1 MAIREISYLAKTYR
15 ISYEVKNPDK
25 EKSILIIHGWGAN
38 KEIMIKAFGSYLN
51 EFKQIY
57 IDLPGFG
64 KSDIFYE
71 LDSIKYKK
79 IIQVFLNSLKLK
91 PDIIMGHSFG
101 GKIATLLRPENL
113 VLLSTAG
120 IVEKKPFIVKFKI
133 KLYKFLKIFGFAGL
147 YKLFATKDVAGM
159 SRVMYDTLKNVVDE
173 DFREIF
179 SKTKSK
185 TLIFWGEG
193 DKAVSLESGKMI
205 NRLIKNS
212 EFFPLAG
219 DHFFFLIH
227 AKFISDTIEN
237 NFKSISK
244 KNENSELKIDKSSD
258 DKKFIYDE
266 FDDDYEVLEVH
277 EREYETNDSK
287 KNSENT
293 NNKEITDN
301 QEKDEDCKED
311 MDTVKND
318 NENKETNELNQKKD
332 EEDLI
337 LANDFNKTKNLDEI
351 NVKNEIKIKNK
362 NNQTI
367 QGPIIGNK
375 FIYDKLDDDYEV
387 LEVYEREYQDDKKN
401 EDVVEGQKKD
411 SKLDEDIEKKETST
425 SLEKNKDFNQ
435 ENEFKE
441 DSKAKK
447 ANNSDD
453 DKKIDE
459 IVIDENDLKKDE
471 KDLSN
476 NEVVQDLVLVSDVVK
491 RKKIDNKPNL
501 DEKIP
506 KDENYKEVENN
517 NFKSEKQSINKTDKD
532 TQNLE
537 NKSEKSVEND
547 TKNIDLTQDEL
558 KKSKKRA
565 IRFSDIYKYKVQ
577 KVLKEI
583 KKEEDKK

>member
-1 MAIREISYLAKTYR
+1 MAIREISYLAKTYK
-15 ISYEVKNPDK
+15 ISYEIKNPDK

-38 KEIMIKAFGSYLN
+38 KEIMMKAFGSYLN

-64 KSDIFYE
+64 RSDIFYE
-71 LDSIKYKK
+71 LDSIKYAK
-79 IIQVFLNSLKLK
+79 IVQVFLSSLKLK

-120 IVEKKPFIVKFKI
+120 IVEEKPFIVKFKI

-179 SKTKSK
+179 SKTRAK

-193 DKAVSLESGKMI
+193 DKAVSLESGKTI

-227 AKFISDTIEN
+227 SKFISDTIEN
-237 NFKSISK
+237 SFKNINE
-244 KNENSELKIDKSSD
+244 KNENSELKIDKSSE

-277 EREYETNDSK
+277 EREYETNDPK
-287 KNSENT
+287 KNSKNSKNKKIT
-293 NNKEITDN
+293 NN
-301 QEKDEDCKED
+301 QEKDVDI
-311 MDTVKND
+311 VKND
-318 NENKETNELNQKKD
+318 NENKKSDELNQKKD
-332 EEDLI
+332 EKDLI
-337 LANDFNKTKNLDEI
+337 ITNDFSKTKNLDEI
-351 NVKNEIKIKNK
+351 NTKNETKTEDKNS
-362 NNQTI
+362 QTM

-401 EDVVEGQKKD
+401 EDVAQGQKKD
-411 SKLDEDIEKKETST
+411 SKLNEDIAKKEAST
-425 SLEKNKDFNQ
+425 SLEKNKEFNK
-435 ENEFKE
+435 EDEFKE
-441 DSKAKK
+441 DNKAKK
-447 ANNSDD
+447 ANNNDN

-459 IVIDENDLKKDE
+459 IVINENNAKKDE
-471 KDLSN
+471 KDLSDD
-476 NEVVQDLVLVSDVVK
+476 EVVQDLVLVSDVVK

-501 DEKIP
+501 DRKIP
-506 KDENYKEVENN
+506 KDEDCKEVLNN
-517 NFKSEKQSINKTDKD
+517 DSKSEKLIDKADKD
-532 TQNLE
+532 TQILE

-547 TKNIDLTQDEL
+547 TKNIDLAQDDS
-558 KKSKKRA
+558 KKRKKRA

-577 KVLKEI
+577 KALKEI
-583 KKEEDKK
+583 EKEEDKK

>member
-1 MAIREISYLAKTYR
+1 MAIREISYLAKTYK
-15 ISYEVKNPDK
+15 ISYEIKNPDK

-64 KSDIFYE
+64 RSDIFYE
-71 LDSIKYKK
+71 LDSIKYAK
-79 IIQVFLNSLKLK
+79 IIQVFLSSLKLK

-173 DFREIF
+173 DFREVF
-179 SKTKSK
+179 SKTKAK

-193 DKAVSLESGKMI
+193 DKAVSLESGKTI

-277 EREYETNDSK
+277 EREYENNDLE
-287 KNSENT
+287 KNSKNS
-293 NNKEITDN
+293 NNKEDI
-301 QEKDEDCKED
+301 
-311 MDTVKND
+311 VKND
-318 NENKETNELNQKKD
+318 NENKKSDELNQKKD
-332 EEDLI
+332 EKDLI
-337 LANDFNKTKNLDEI
+337 LTNDFNKTKKYDEI
-351 NVKNEIKIKNK
+351 NTKNETKTEDKNS
-362 NNQTI
+362 QTM

-401 EDVVEGQKKD
+401 EDVAGGQKKD
-411 SKLDEDIEKKETST
+411 SKLNEDVEKKETST
-425 SLEKNKDFNQ
+425 SLEKNKEFNK

-447 ANNSDD
+447 DNNNDN

-459 IVIDENDLKKDE
+459 IVIDENDAKKDI
-471 KDLSN
+471 KYLSDD
-476 NEVVQDLVLVSDVVK
+476 EVVQDLVLVSDVVK

-501 DEKIP
+501 DRKIP
-506 KDENYKEVENN
+506 KDEDCKEVLNN
-517 NFKSEKQSINKTDKD
+517 DSKSEKLIDKADKD
-532 TQNLE
+532 TQILE

-547 TKNIDLTQDEL
+547 TKNIDLAQDDS
-558 KKSKKRA
+558 KKRKKRA

-577 KVLKEI
+577 KALKEI
-583 KKEEDKK
+583 EKEEDKK

>member
-1 MAIREISYLAKTYR
+1 MAIREISYLAKTYK
-15 ISYEVKNPDK
+15 ISYEIKNSDK

-38 KEIMIKAFGSYLN
+38 KEIMIKAFGSCLN

-64 KSDIFYE
+64 RSDIFYE
-71 LDSIKYKK
+71 LDSIKYAK
-79 IIQVFLNSLKLK
+79 IVQVFLSSLKLK

-120 IVEKKPFIVKFKI
+120 ILEEKPFIVKFKI

-173 DFREIF
+173 DFREVF

-193 DKAVSLESGKMI
+193 DKAVSLESGKTI

-227 AKFISDTIEN
+227 SKFISDTIEN
-237 NFKSISK
+237 NFKNISE
-244 KNENSELKIDKSSD
+244 KNGKSELKIDKSSE

-277 EREYETNDSK
+277 EREYENNDL
-287 KNSENT
+287 
-293 NNKEITDN
+293 D
-301 QEKDEDCKED
+301 EKDEDYKENI
-311 MDTVKND
+311 VKND
-318 NENKETNELNQKKD
+318 NENKKSDELNQKKD
-332 EEDLI
+332 EKDLI
-337 LANDFNKTKNLDEI
+337 LTNDFNKTKNLDEI
-351 NVKNEIKIKNK
+351 NTKNEIKTEDKNS
-362 NNQTI
+362 QTI

-387 LEVYEREYQDDKKN
+387 LEVCEREYQDDKKN
-401 EDVVEGQKKD
+401 EDVTQGQEKD
-411 SKLDEDIEKKETST
+411 SKLDEDIEKKETSI

-491 RKKIDNKPNL
+491 RKKIDNKSNL

-517 NFKSEKQSINKTDKD
+517 NFKSEKQSINKADKD

-537 NKSEKSVEND
+537 NKSEKSVENE
-547 TKNIDLTQDEL
+547 TKNVDLAQDDS

>member
-1 MAIREISYLAKTYR
+1 MAIREISYLAKTFR

-38 KEIMIKAFGSYLN
+38 KEIMIKAFGSCLN

-120 IVEKKPFIVKFKI
+120 IVEEKPFIVKFKI

-173 DFREIF
+173 DFREVF
-179 SKTKSK
+179 SKTRAK

-193 DKAVSLESGKMI
+193 DKAVSLESGKTI

-227 AKFISDTIEN
+227 SKFISDTIEN
-237 NFKSISK
+237 NFKNISE

-277 EREYETNDSK
+277 EREYENNEPK

-293 NNKEITDN
+293 NNKKINNN
-301 QEKDEDCKED
+301 QEKNKDCKEV
-311 MDTVKND
+311 TVKND

-332 EEDLI
+332 EKDLI
-337 LANDFNKTKNLDEI
+337 LANDFNKTKKYDEI
-351 NVKNEIKIKNK
+351 NTKNEIKIKNK

-375 FIYDKLDDDYEV
+375 FIYDKLDDDFEV

-425 SLEKNKDFNQ
+425 ILEKNKDFNQ

-441 DSKAKK
+441 DSKVKK

-471 KDLSN
+471 KYLSD
-476 NEVVQDLVLVSDVVK
+476 NEVVQDLVLVSDVLK

-532 TQNLE
+532 MQNLE

>member
-38 KEIMIKAFGSYLN
+38 KEIVIKAFGSYLN

-64 KSDIFYE
+64 RSDIFYE
-71 LDSIKYKK
+71 LDSIKYAK
-79 IIQVFLNSLKLK
+79 IIQVFLSSLKLK

-173 DFREIF
+173 DFREVF
-179 SKTKSK
+179 SKTKAK

-193 DKAVSLESGKMI
+193 DKAVSLESGKTI

-277 EREYETNDSK
+277 EREYENNDLE
-287 KNSENT
+287 KNSKNS
-293 NNKEITDN
+293 NNKEDI
-301 QEKDEDCKED
+301 
-311 MDTVKND
+311 VKND
-318 NENKETNELNQKKD
+318 NENKKSDELNQKKD
-332 EEDLI
+332 EKDLI
-337 LANDFNKTKNLDEI
+337 LTNDFNKTKKYDEI
-351 NVKNEIKIKNK
+351 NTKNETKTEDKNS
-362 NNQTI
+362 QTM

-401 EDVVEGQKKD
+401 EDVAGGQKKD
-411 SKLDEDIEKKETST
+411 SKLNEDVEKKETST
-425 SLEKNKDFNQ
+425 SLEKNKEFNK

-447 ANNSDD
+447 DNNNDN

-459 IVIDENDLKKDE
+459 IVIDENDAKKDI
-471 KDLSN
+471 KYLSDD
-476 NEVVQDLVLVSDVVK
+476 EVVQDLVLVSDVVK
-491 RKKIDNKPNL
+491 TKKIDNNFNL
-501 DEKIP
+501 DKKIS
-506 KDENYKEVENN
+506 KDEDYKEVLNN
-517 NFKSEKQSINKTDKD
+517 DPKNEKQNIDKTDKD
-532 TQNLE
+532 TQILE
-537 NKSEKSVEND
+537 NKSEKSVENN
-547 TKNIDLTQDEL
+547 TKNIDLTQDEA

-577 KVLKEI
+577 KALKEI
-583 KKEEDKK
+583 EKEEDKKWFF

>member
-1 MAIREISYLAKTYR
+1 MAIREISYLAKTYK
-15 ISYEVKNPDK
+15 ISYEIKNPDK

-38 KEIMIKAFGSYLN
+38 KEIMIKAFGSCLN

-64 KSDIFYE
+64 RSNIFYE
-71 LDSIKYKK
+71 LDSIKYAK
-79 IIQVFLNSLKLK
+79 IVQVFLSSLKLK

-120 IVEKKPFIVKFKI
+120 IVEEKPFIVKFKI

-173 DFREIF
+173 DFREVF
-179 SKTKSK
+179 SKTRAK

-193 DKAVSLESGKMI
+193 DKAVSLESGKTI

-227 AKFISDTIEN
+227 SKFISDTIEN
-237 NFKSISK
+237 NFKNISE
-244 KNENSELKIDKSSD
+244 KNENSELEIDKSSE

-266 FDDDYEVLEVH
+266 FDDDYEVLEVR
-277 EREYETNDSK
+277 EREYENNDPK
-287 KNSENT
+287 KNSKNS
-293 NNKEITDN
+293 NNKKITNN
-301 QEKDEDCKED
+301 QEKDEDI
-311 MDTVKND
+311 VKND
-318 NENKETNELNQKKD
+318 NENKKSDEINQKKD
-332 EEDLI
+332 EKDLI
-337 LANDFNKTKNLDEI
+337 STNDFNKTKNLDEI
-351 NVKNEIKIKNK
+351 NTKNETKTEDKNS
-362 NNQTI
+362 QTM

-401 EDVVEGQKKD
+401 EDITEGQKKD
-411 SKLDEDIEKKETST
+411 SKLNEDIEKKEAST
-425 SLEKNKDFNQ
+425 NLEKNKEFNK

-441 DSKAKK
+441 NSKAKE
-447 ANNSDD
+447 ANNNDD
-453 DKKIDE
+453 NDKKIDE
-459 IVIDENDLKKDE
+459 IVINENNAEKDE
-471 KDLSN
+471 KDLSDD
-476 NEVVQDLVLVSDVVK
+476 EVVQDLVLVNDVVK

-501 DEKIP
+501 DKKIP
-506 KDENYKEVENN
+506 KDEDCKEVLNN
-517 NFKSEKQSINKTDKD
+517 DSKSEKLIDKVDKD
-532 TQNLE
+532 TQILE

-547 TKNIDLTQDEL
+547 TKNIDLTQDEP

-577 KVLKEI
+577 KALKEI

>member
-1 MAIREISYLAKTYR
+1 MAIREISYLAKTYK
-15 ISYEVKNPDK
+15 ISYEIKNPDK

-38 KEIMIKAFGSYLN
+38 KEIMIKAFGSCLS

-64 KSDIFYE
+64 RSDIFYE
-71 LDSIKYKK
+71 LDSIKYAK
-79 IIQVFLNSLKLK
+79 IVQVFLSSLKLK

-120 IVEKKPFIVKFKI
+120 IVEEKPFVVNFKI

-173 DFREIF
+173 DFREVF
-179 SKTKSK
+179 SKTKAK

-193 DKAVSLESGKMI
+193 DKAVSLESGKTI

-227 AKFISDTIEN
+227 SKFISDTIEN
-237 NFKSISK
+237 NFKNISE

-277 EREYETNDSK
+277 EREYETNDPK
-287 KNSENT
+287 KNSKNSNNKKIT
-293 NNKEITDN
+293 NNQK
-301 QEKDEDCKED
+301 KDEDYKED
-311 MDTVKND
+311 IVKND
-318 NENKETNELNQKKD
+318 NENKKSDELNQKKD
-332 EEDLI
+332 EKDLI
-337 LANDFNKTKNLDEI
+337 LTNYSSKTKKYDEI
-351 NVKNEIKIKNK
+351 NTNNETKTEDKNS
-362 NNQTI
+362 QTM

-375 FIYDKLDDDYEV
+375 FIYDKLDDDYEDLV
-387 LEVYEREYQDDKKN
+387 VYEREYQDDKKN
-401 EDVVEGQKKD
+401 EDVAGGQKKD
-411 SKLDEDIEKKETST
+411 SKLNEDIEKKETST
-425 SLEKNKDFNQ
+425 SLEKNKEFNK

-447 ANNSDD
+447 VNNNDN
-453 DKKIDE
+453 DKKI
-459 IVIDENDLKKDE
+459 IVINENDAKKDENDLSDDE
-471 KDLSN
+471 I
-476 NEVVQDLVLVSDVVK
+476 VQDLVLVSDIVK
-491 RKKIDNKPNL
+491 RKKIDNNLNL
-501 DEKIP
+501 DKKIP

-517 NFKSEKQSINKTDKD
+517 DFKSEKQRIDKTDKD

-547 TKNIDLTQDEL
+547 TKNIDLTQDEA

-577 KVLKEI
+577 KALKEI

>member
-1 MAIREISYLAKTYR
+1 MAIREISYLAKTFR

-38 KEIMIKAFGSYLN
+38 KEIMIKAFGSCLN

-120 IVEKKPFIVKFKI
+120 IVEEKPFIVKFKI

-173 DFREIF
+173 DFREVF
-179 SKTKSK
+179 SKTRAK

-193 DKAVSLESGKMI
+193 DKAVSLESGKTI

-227 AKFISDTIEN
+227 SKFISDTIEN
-237 NFKSISK
+237 NFKNISE

-277 EREYETNDSK
+277 EREYENNEPK

-293 NNKEITDN
+293 NNKKINNN
-301 QEKDEDCKED
+301 QEKNKDCKEV
-311 MDTVKND
+311 TVKND

-332 EEDLI
+332 EKDLI
-337 LANDFNKTKNLDEI
+337 LANDFNKTKKYDEI
-351 NVKNEIKIKNK
+351 NTKNEIKIKNK

>member
-1 MAIREISYLAKTYR
+1 MAIREISYLAKTYK
-15 ISYEVKNPDK
+15 ISYEIKNPDK

-38 KEIMIKAFGSYLN
+38 KEIMIKAFGSCLS

-64 KSDIFYE
+64 RSDIFYE
-71 LDSIKYKK
+71 LDSIKYAK
-79 IIQVFLNSLKLK
+79 IVQVFLSSLKLK

-120 IVEKKPFIVKFKI
+120 IVEEKPFVVNFKI

-173 DFREIF
+173 DFREVF
-179 SKTKSK
+179 SKTKAK

-193 DKAVSLESGKMI
+193 DKAVSLESGKTI

-227 AKFISDTIEN
+227 SKFISDTIEN
-237 NFKSISK
+237 NFKNISK
-244 KNENSELKIDKSSD
+244 KNENFS
-258 DKKFIYDE
+258 
-266 FDDDYEVLEVH
+266 
-277 EREYETNDSK
+277 
-287 KNSENT
+287 
-293 NNKEITDN
+293 
-301 QEKDEDCKED
+301 Q
-311 MDTVKND
+311 
-318 NENKETNELNQKKD
+318 ENK
-332 EEDLI
+332 
-337 LANDFNKTKNLDEI
+337 
-351 NVKNEIKIKNK
+351 
-362 NNQTI
+362 
-367 QGPIIGNK
+367 
-375 FIYDKLDDDYEV
+375 
-387 LEVYEREYQDDKKN
+387 
-401 EDVVEGQKKD
+401 
-411 SKLDEDIEKKETST
+411 
-425 SLEKNKDFNQ
+425 
-435 ENEFKE
+435 FKE

-447 ANNSDD
+447 DNNNDND
-453 DKKIDE
+453 EKI
-459 IVIDENDLKKDE
+459 IVINENDAKKDENDLSDDE
-471 KDLSN
+471 I
-476 NEVVQDLVLVSDVVK
+476 VQDLVLVSDIVK
-491 RKKIDNKPNL
+491 RKKIDNNLNL
-501 DEKIP
+501 DKKIP

-517 NFKSEKQSINKTDKD
+517 DFKSEKQRIDKTDKD

-547 TKNIDLTQDEL
+547 TKNIDLTQDEA

-577 KVLKEI
+577 KALKEI

>member
-1 MAIREISYLAKTYR
+1 MAIREISYLAKTYK
-15 ISYEVKNPDK
+15 ISYEIKNPDK
-25 EKSILIIHGWGAN
+25 ERSILIIHGWGAN
-38 KEIMIKAFGSYLN
+38 KEIMIKAFGSCLN

-64 KSDIFYE
+64 RSDIFYE
-71 LDSIKYKK
+71 LDSIKYAK
-79 IIQVFLNSLKLK
+79 IIQVFLSSLKLK

-120 IVEKKPFIVKFKI
+120 IVEEKPFIVKFKI

-173 DFREIF
+173 DFREVF
-179 SKTKSK
+179 SKTKAK

-193 DKAVSLESGKMI
+193 DKAVSLESGKTI

-212 EFFPLAG
+212 DFFPLAG

-227 AKFISDTIEN
+227 SKFISDTIEN
-237 NFKSISK
+237 NFKNISE

-301 QEKDEDCKED
+301 QEKDEDCKEV
-311 MDTVKND
+311 TVKND
-318 NENKETNELNQKKD
+318 NENKESNELNQKKD

-337 LANDFNKTKNLDEI
+337 LANDFNKTKKYDEI
-351 NVKNEIKIKNK
+351 NTKNEIKIKNK

-401 EDVVEGQKKD
+401 EDVAQGQKKD

-441 DSKAKK
+441 DSKEKK

>member
-1 MAIREISYLAKTYR
+1 MAIREISYLAKTYK
-15 ISYEVKNPDK
+15 ISYEIKNPDK

-64 KSDIFYE
+64 RSDIFYE
-71 LDSIKYKK
+71 LDSIKYAK
-79 IIQVFLNSLKLK
+79 IVQVFLSSLKLK

-120 IVEKKPFIVKFKI
+120 IVEEKPFIVKFKI

-173 DFREIF
+173 DFREVF
-179 SKTKSK
+179 SKTKAK

-193 DKAVSLESGKMI
+193 DKAVSLESGKTI

-277 EREYETNDSK
+277 EREYENNDLE
-287 KNSENT
+287 KNSKNS
-293 NNKEITDN
+293 NNKEDI
-301 QEKDEDCKED
+301 
-311 MDTVKND
+311 VKND
-318 NENKETNELNQKKD
+318 NENKKSDELNQKKD
-332 EEDLI
+332 EKDLI
-337 LANDFNKTKNLDEI
+337 LTNDFNKTKKYDEI
-351 NVKNEIKIKNK
+351 NTKNETKTEDKNS
-362 NNQTI
+362 QTM

-401 EDVVEGQKKD
+401 EDVAGGQKKD
-411 SKLDEDIEKKETST
+411 SKLNEDVEKKETST
-425 SLEKNKDFNQ
+425 SLEKNKEFNK

-447 ANNSDD
+447 DNNNDN

-459 IVIDENDLKKDE
+459 IVIDENDAKKDI
-471 KDLSN
+471 KYLSDD
-476 NEVVQDLVLVSDVVK
+476 EVVQDLVLVSDVVK
-491 RKKIDNKPNL
+491 TKKIDNNFNL
-501 DEKIP
+501 DKKIS
-506 KDENYKEVENN
+506 KDEDYKEVLNN
-517 NFKSEKQSINKTDKD
+517 DPKNEKQNIDKTDKD
-532 TQNLE
+532 TQILE
-537 NKSEKSVEND
+537 NKSEKSVENN
-547 TKNIDLTQDEL
+547 TKNIDLTQDEA

-577 KVLKEI
+577 KALKEI
-583 KKEEDKK
+583 EKEEDKK

>member
-1 MAIREISYLAKTYR
+1 MAIREISYLAKTFR

-173 DFREIF
+173 DFREVF
-179 SKTKSK
+179 SKTRAK

-193 DKAVSLESGKMI
+193 DKAVSLESGKTI

-227 AKFISDTIEN
+227 SKFISDTIEN
-237 NFKSISK
+237 NFKNISE

-277 EREYETNDSK
+277 EREYENNEPK

-293 NNKEITDN
+293 NNKKINNN
-301 QEKDEDCKED
+301 QEKNKDCKEV
-311 MDTVKND
+311 TVKND

-332 EEDLI
+332 EKDLI
-337 LANDFNKTKNLDEI
+337 LANDFNKTKKYDEI
-351 NVKNEIKIKNK
+351 NTKNEIKIKNK

-375 FIYDKLDDDYEV
+375 FIYDKLDDDFEV

-425 SLEKNKDFNQ
+425 ILEKNKDFNQ

-441 DSKAKK
+441 DSKVKK

-471 KDLSN
+471 KYLSD
-476 NEVVQDLVLVSDVVK
+476 NEVVQDLVLVSDVLK

-532 TQNLE
+532 MQNLE

>member
-1 MAIREISYLAKTYR
+1 MAIREISYLAKTYK

-38 KEIMIKAFGSYLN
+38 KEIMIKAFGSCLN

-64 KSDIFYE
+64 RSDIFYE
-71 LDSIKYKK
+71 LDSIKYAK
-79 IIQVFLNSLKLK
+79 IIQVFLSSLKLK

-120 IVEKKPFIVKFKI
+120 IVEEKPFIVKFKI

-173 DFREIF
+173 DFREVF
-179 SKTKSK
+179 SKTRAK

-193 DKAVSLESGKMI
+193 DKAVSLESGKTI

-227 AKFISDTIEN
+227 SKFISDTIEN
-237 NFKSISK
+237 NFKNISE

-277 EREYETNDSK
+277 EREYENNEPK

-293 NNKEITDN
+293 NNKKINNN
-301 QEKDEDCKED
+301 QEKNKDCKEV
-311 MDTVKND
+311 TVKND

-332 EEDLI
+332 EKDLI
-337 LANDFNKTKNLDEI
+337 LANDFNKTKKYDEI
-351 NVKNEIKIKNK
+351 NTKNEIKIKNK

-375 FIYDKLDDDYEV
+375 FIYDKLDDDFEV

-425 SLEKNKDFNQ
+425 ILEKNKDFNQ

-441 DSKAKK
+441 DSKVKK

-471 KDLSN
+471 KYLSD
-476 NEVVQDLVLVSDVVK
+476 NEVVQDLVLVSDVLK

-532 TQNLE
+532 MQNLE

>member
-1 MAIREISYLAKTYR
+1 MAIREISYLAKTYK
-15 ISYEVKNPDK
+15 ISYEIKNPDK
-25 EKSILIIHGWGAN
+25 EKSILIIRGWGAN
-38 KEIMIKAFGSYLN
+38 KEIMIKAFGSCLN

-64 KSDIFYE
+64 RSDIFYE
-71 LDSIKYKK
+71 LDSIKYAK
-79 IIQVFLNSLKLK
+79 IVQVFLSSLKLK

-120 IVEKKPFIVKFKI
+120 IVEEKPFIVKFKI
-133 KLYKFLKIFGFAGL
+133 KLYKFLRIFGFAGL
-147 YKLFATKDVAGM
+147 YKFFATKDVAGM

-173 DFREIF
+173 DFREVF
-179 SKTKSK
+179 SKTRAK

-193 DKAVSLESGKMI
+193 DKAVSLESGKTI

-287 KNSENT
+287 KNSKNS
-293 NNKEITDN
+293 NNKKITNN
-301 QEKDEDCKED
+301 QEKDEDI
-311 MDTVKND
+311 VKND
-318 NENKETNELNQKKD
+318 NENKESDELNQKKD
-332 EEDLI
+332 EKDLI
-337 LANDFNKTKNLDEI
+337 ITNDFSKTKNLDEI
-351 NVKNEIKIKNK
+351 NTKNETKTEDKDS
-362 NNQTI
+362 QTM

-401 EDVVEGQKKD
+401 EDAAQGQKKD
-411 SKLDEDIEKKETST
+411 SKLNEDIEKKETST

-453 DKKIDE
+453 DKKVDE
-459 IVIDENDLKKDE
+459 IVIDENGAKKDK
-471 KDLSN
+471 KDLSGD
-476 NEVVQDLVLVSDVVK
+476 EVMQDLVLVSDVVK
-491 RKKIDNKPNL
+491 RKKTDDKPNL
-501 DEKIP
+501 DKKIS
-506 KDENYKEVENN
+506 KDENCKEIAINDES
-517 NFKSEKQSINKTDKD
+517 KSEKQSVDKIDKED
-532 TQNLE
+532 TQILE

-547 TKNIDLTQDEL
+547 TKNIDLTQEDS

-577 KVLKEI
+577 KALKEI
-583 KKEEDKK
+583 EKEEDKK

>member
-1 MAIREISYLAKTYR
+1 MAIREISYLAKTYK
-15 ISYEVKNPDK
+15 ISYEIKNPDK

-64 KSDIFYE
+64 RSDIFYE
-71 LDSIKYKK
+71 LDSIKYAK
-79 IIQVFLNSLKLK
+79 IVQVFLSSLKLK

-120 IVEKKPFIVKFKI
+120 IVEEKPFIVKFKI

-173 DFREIF
+173 DFREVF
-179 SKTKSK
+179 SKTRAK

-193 DKAVSLESGKMI
+193 DKAVSLESGKTI

-212 EFFPLAG
+212 EFFSLAG
-219 DHFFFLIH
+219 DHFFFLIYS
-227 AKFISDTIEN
+227 KFISDTIKN
-237 NFKSISK
+237 SFKNINE
-244 KNENSELKIDKSSD
+244 KNENSELKIDKSSE

-277 EREYETNDSK
+277 EREYETNDPK
-287 KNSENT
+287 KNSKNS
-293 NNKEITDN
+293 NNKKITNN
-301 QEKDEDCKED
+301 QEKDE
-311 MDTVKND
+311 DTVKND
-318 NENKETNELNQKKD
+318 NENKKSDELNQKKD
-332 EEDLI
+332 EKNLI
-337 LANDFNKTKNLDEI
+337 ITNDFNQTKNLDEI
-351 NVKNEIKIKNK
+351 NTKNETKTEDKNS
-362 NNQTI
+362 QTI
-367 QGPIIGNK
+367 MQGPIIGNK

-401 EDVVEGQKKD
+401 EDITEGQKKD
-411 SKLDEDIEKKETST
+411 SKLNEDIEKKEAST

-447 ANNSDD
+447 ANNSND

-532 TQNLE
+532 MQNLE

>member
-1 MAIREISYLAKTYR
+1 MAIREISYLAKTYK
-15 ISYEVKNPDK
+15 ISYEIKNPDK
-25 EKSILIIHGWGAN
+25 ERSILIIHGWGAN
-38 KEIMIKAFGSYLN
+38 KEIMIKAFGSCLN

-64 KSDIFYE
+64 RSDIFYE
-71 LDSIKYKK
+71 LDSIKYAK
-79 IIQVFLNSLKLK
+79 IIQVFLSSLKLK

-120 IVEKKPFIVKFKI
+120 IVEEKPFIVKFKI

-173 DFREIF
+173 DFREVF
-179 SKTKSK
+179 SKTKAK

-193 DKAVSLESGKMI
+193 DKAVSLESGKTI

-212 EFFPLAG
+212 DFFPLAG

-227 AKFISDTIEN
+227 SKFISDTIEN
-237 NFKSISK
+237 NFKNISE

-277 EREYETNDSK
+277 EREYENNEPK

-293 NNKEITDN
+293 NNKKINNN
-301 QEKDEDCKED
+301 QEKNKDCKEV
-311 MDTVKND
+311 TVKND

-332 EEDLI
+332 EKDLI
-337 LANDFNKTKNLDEI
+337 LANDFNKTKKYDEI
-351 NVKNEIKIKNK
+351 NTKNEIKIKNK

-375 FIYDKLDDDYEV
+375 FIYDKLDDDFEV

-425 SLEKNKDFNQ
+425 ILEKNKDFNQ

-441 DSKAKK
+441 DSKVKK

-471 KDLSN
+471 KYLSD
-476 NEVVQDLVLVSDVVK
+476 NEVVQDLVLVSDVLK

-532 TQNLE
+532 MQNLE

>member
-1 MAIREISYLAKTYR
+1 MAIREISYLAKTYK

-38 KEIMIKAFGSYLN
+38 KEIMIKAFGSCLN

-64 KSDIFYE
+64 RSDIFYE
-71 LDSIKYKK
+71 LDSIKYAK
-79 IIQVFLNSLKLK
+79 IIQVFLSSLKLK

-193 DKAVSLESGKMI
+193 DKAVSLESGKTI

-227 AKFISDTIEN
+227 SKFISDTIEN
-237 NFKSISK
+237 NFKNISE

-277 EREYETNDSK
+277 EREYENNEPK

-293 NNKEITDN
+293 NNKKINNN
-301 QEKDEDCKED
+301 QEKNKDCKEV
-311 MDTVKND
+311 TVKND

-332 EEDLI
+332 EKDLI
-337 LANDFNKTKNLDEI
+337 LANDFNKTKKYDEI
-351 NVKNEIKIKNK
+351 NTKNEIKIKNK

-375 FIYDKLDDDYEV
+375 FIYDKLDDDFEV

-425 SLEKNKDFNQ
+425 ILEKNKDFNQ

-441 DSKAKK
+441 DSKVKK

-471 KDLSN
+471 KYLSD
-476 NEVVQDLVLVSDVVK
+476 NEVVQDLVLVSDVLK

-532 TQNLE
+532 MQNLE

>member
-1 MAIREISYLAKTYR
+1 MAIREISYLAKTYK
-15 ISYEVKNPDK
+15 ICYEVKNPDK

-38 KEIMIKAFGSYLN
+38 KEIMIKAFGYYLN

-71 LDSIKYKK
+71 LDSIKYAK
-79 IIQVFLNSLKLK
+79 IVQVFLNSLKLK

-120 IVEKKPFIVKFKI
+120 IVEEKPFIVKFKI

-173 DFREIF
+173 DFRDIF
-179 SKTKSK
+179 SKTRAK

-193 DKAVSLESGKMI
+193 DKAVSLESGKTI

-212 EFFPLAG
+212 EFFSLAG

-227 AKFISDTIEN
+227 SKFISDTIEN
-237 NFKSISK
+237 SFKNINE
-244 KNENSELKIDKSSD
+244 KNENSELKIDKSSE

-266 FDDDYEVLEVH
+266 FDDDYEVLEVR
-277 EREYETNDSK
+277 EREYENNDPK
-287 KNSENT
+287 KNSKNS
-293 NNKEITDN
+293 NNKKIADN
-301 QEKDEDCKED
+301 QKKDEDYKKD
-311 MDTVKND
+311 KDIVKND
-318 NENKETNELNQKKD
+318 NENKKSDELNQKKD
-332 EEDLI
+332 EKDLI
-337 LANDFNKTKNLDEI
+337 LTNDFNKTKKSDEV
-351 NVKNEIKIKNK
+351 NTKNETKTEDKNS
-362 NNQTI
+362 QTM

-401 EDVVEGQKKD
+401 EDITEEQKKD
-411 SKLDEDIEKKETST
+411 NKLNENIEKKEVLT
-425 SLEKNKDFNQ
+425 SLEKNKEFNK
-435 ENEFKE
+435 ENKFKE

-447 ANNSDD
+447 ANNNDD
-453 DKKIDE
+453 NDKKIDE
-459 IVIDENDLKKDE
+459 IVINENNAKKDE
-471 KDLSN
+471 KDLSDD
-476 NEVVQDLVLVSDVVK
+476 EVVQDLVLVSDVVK
-491 RKKIDNKPNL
+491 TKKIDNNLNL
-501 DEKIP
+501 DKKIS
-506 KDENYKEVENN
+506 KDENYKEAESSD
-517 NFKSEKQSINKTDKD
+517 FKSEKLIDKADKD
-532 TQNLE
+532 TQILE

-547 TKNIDLTQDEL
+547 TKNIDLTQEDS

-577 KVLKEI
+577 KALKEI
-583 KKEEDKK
+583 EKEEDKK

>member
-1 MAIREISYLAKTYR
+1 MAIREISYLAKTYK
-15 ISYEVKNPDK
+15 ISYEIKNPDK

-64 KSDIFYE
+64 RSDIFYE
-71 LDSIKYKK
+71 LDSIKYAK
-79 IIQVFLNSLKLK
+79 IIQVFLSSLKLK

-173 DFREIF
+173 DFREVF
-179 SKTKSK
+179 SKTKAK

-193 DKAVSLESGKMI
+193 DKAVSLESGKTI

-277 EREYETNDSK
+277 EREYENNDLE
-287 KNSENT
+287 KNSKNS
-293 NNKEITDN
+293 NNKEDI
-301 QEKDEDCKED
+301 
-311 MDTVKND
+311 VKND
-318 NENKETNELNQKKD
+318 NENKKSDELNQKKD
-332 EEDLI
+332 EKDLI
-337 LANDFNKTKNLDEI
+337 LTNDFNKTKKYDEI
-351 NVKNEIKIKNK
+351 NTKNETKTEDKNS
-362 NNQTI
+362 QTM

-401 EDVVEGQKKD
+401 EDVAGGQKKD
-411 SKLDEDIEKKETST
+411 SKLNEDVEKKETST
-425 SLEKNKDFNQ
+425 SLEKNKEFNK

-447 ANNSDD
+447 DNNNDN

-459 IVIDENDLKKDE
+459 IVIDENDAKKDI
-471 KDLSN
+471 KYLSDD
-476 NEVVQDLVLVSDVVK
+476 EVVQDLVLVSDVVK
-491 RKKIDNKPNL
+491 TKKIDNNFNL
-501 DEKIP
+501 DKKIS
-506 KDENYKEVENN
+506 KDEDYKEVLNN
-517 NFKSEKQSINKTDKD
+517 DPKNEKQNIDKTDKD
-532 TQNLE
+532 TQILE
-537 NKSEKSVEND
+537 NKSEKSVENN
-547 TKNIDLTQDEL
+547 TKNIDLTQDEA

-577 KVLKEI
+577 KALKEI
-583 KKEEDKK
+583 EKEEDKK

>member
-1 MAIREISYLAKTYR
+1 MAIREISYLAKTYK
-15 ISYEVKNPDK
+15 ISYEIKNPDK

-38 KEIMIKAFGSYLN
+38 KEIMIKAFGSCLN

-64 KSDIFYE
+64 RSDIFYE
-71 LDSIKYKK
+71 LDSIKYAK
-79 IIQVFLNSLKLK
+79 IVQVFLSSLKLK

-120 IVEKKPFIVKFKI
+120 IVEEKPFIVKFKI

-185 TLIFWGEG
+185 TLIFWGDG
-193 DKAVSLESGKMI
+193 DKAVSLESGKTI

-227 AKFISDTIEN
+227 SKFISDTIEN
-237 NFKSISK
+237 NFKNISK

-277 EREYETNDSK
+277 EREYENNDL
-287 KNSENT
+287 
-293 NNKEITDN
+293 
-301 QEKDEDCKED
+301 EKDEDYKKD
-311 MDTVKND
+311 IDIVKND
-318 NENKETNELNQKKD
+318 NENKKSDELNQKKD

-337 LANDFNKTKNLDEI
+337 LTNDFKKTKKSDEV
-351 NVKNEIKIKNK
+351 NTKNETKTEDKNS
-362 NNQTI
+362 QTM

-387 LEVYEREYQDDKKN
+387 LEVYEREYQDNKKN
-401 EDVVEGQKKD
+401 EDVVEGEKKD
-411 SKLDEDIEKKETST
+411 SKLNEDIEKKETST
-425 SLEKNKDFNQ
+425 SLEKNKEFNK

-471 KDLSN
+471 KDLSDD
-476 NEVVQDLVLVSDVVK
+476 EAVQDLVLVSDVVK

-517 NFKSEKQSINKTDKD
+517 NFKSEKQSINKADKD

-537 NKSEKSVEND
+537 NKPEKSVEE
-547 TKNIDLTQDEL
+547 KNIDLTQEDS
-558 KKSKKRA
+558 KKNKKRA

-583 KKEEDKK
+583 EKEEDKK

>member
-1 MAIREISYLAKTYR
+1 MAIREISYLAKTYK
-15 ISYEVKNPDK
+15 ISYEIKNPDK

-64 KSDIFYE
+64 RSDIFYE
-71 LDSIKYKK
+71 LDSIKYAK

-193 DKAVSLESGKMI
+193 DKAVSLESGKTI

-227 AKFISDTIEN
+227 SKFISDTIEN
-237 NFKSISK
+237 SFKNINE
-244 KNENSELKIDKSSD
+244 KNENSELKIDKSSE

-277 EREYETNDSK
+277 EREYETNDPK
-287 KNSENT
+287 KNSKNSKNKKIT
-293 NNKEITDN
+293 NN
-301 QEKDEDCKED
+301 QEKDVDI
-311 MDTVKND
+311 VKND
-318 NENKETNELNQKKD
+318 NENKKSDELNQKKD
-332 EEDLI
+332 EKDLI
-337 LANDFNKTKNLDEI
+337 ITNDFSKTKNLDEI
-351 NVKNEIKIKNK
+351 NTKNETKTEDKNS
-362 NNQTI
+362 QTM

-401 EDVVEGQKKD
+401 EDVAGGQKKD
-411 SKLDEDIEKKETST
+411 SKLNEDIAKKEPST
-425 SLEKNKDFNQ
+425 SLEKNKEFNK
-435 ENEFKE
+435 EDEFKE
-441 DSKAKK
+441 DNKAKK
-447 ANNSDD
+447 ANNNDN

-459 IVIDENDLKKDE
+459 IVINENNAKKDE
-471 KDLSN
+471 KDLSDD
-476 NEVVQDLVLVSDVVK
+476 EVVQDLVLVSDVVK

-501 DEKIP
+501 DRKIP
-506 KDENYKEVENN
+506 KDEDCKEVLNN
-517 NFKSEKQSINKTDKD
+517 DSKSEKLIDKADKD
-532 TQNLE
+532 TQILE

-547 TKNIDLTQDEL
+547 TKNIDLAQDDS
-558 KKSKKRA
+558 KKRKKRA

-577 KVLKEI
+577 KALKEI
-583 KKEEDKK
+583 EKEEDKK

>member
-38 KEIMIKAFGSYLN
+38 KEIMMKAFGSYLN

-64 KSDIFYE
+64 RSDIFYE
-71 LDSIKYKK
+71 LDSIKYAK
-79 IIQVFLNSLKLK
+79 IVQVFLSSLKLK

-120 IVEKKPFIVKFKI
+120 IVEEKPFIVKFKI

-179 SKTKSK
+179 SKTRAK

-193 DKAVSLESGKMI
+193 DKAVSLESGKTI

-227 AKFISDTIEN
+227 SKFISDTIEN
-237 NFKSISK
+237 SFKNINE
-244 KNENSELKIDKSSD
+244 KNENSELKIDKSSE

-277 EREYETNDSK
+277 EREYETNDPK
-287 KNSENT
+287 KNSKNSKNKKIT
-293 NNKEITDN
+293 NN
-301 QEKDEDCKED
+301 QEKDVDI
-311 MDTVKND
+311 VKND
-318 NENKETNELNQKKD
+318 NENKKSDELNQKKD
-332 EEDLI
+332 EKDLI
-337 LANDFNKTKNLDEI
+337 ITNDFSKTKNLDEI
-351 NVKNEIKIKNK
+351 NTKNETKTEDKNS
-362 NNQTI
+362 QTM

-401 EDVVEGQKKD
+401 EDVAGGQKKD
-411 SKLDEDIEKKETST
+411 SKLNEDIAKKEPST
-425 SLEKNKDFNQ
+425 SLEKNKEFNK
-435 ENEFKE
+435 EDEFKE
-441 DSKAKK
+441 DNKAKK
-447 ANNSDD
+447 ANNNDN

-459 IVIDENDLKKDE
+459 IVINENNAKKDE
-471 KDLSN
+471 KDLSDD
-476 NEVVQDLVLVSDVVK
+476 EVVQDLVLVSDVVK

-501 DEKIP
+501 DRKIP
-506 KDENYKEVENN
+506 KDEDCKEVLNN
-517 NFKSEKQSINKTDKD
+517 DSKSEKLIDKADKD
-532 TQNLE
+532 TQILE

-547 TKNIDLTQDEL
+547 TKNIDLAQDDS
-558 KKSKKRA
+558 KKRKKRA

-577 KVLKEI
+577 KALKEI
-583 KKEEDKK
+583 EKEEDKK

>member
-1 MAIREISYLAKTYR
+1 MAIREISYLAKTYK
-15 ISYEVKNPDK
+15 ISYEIKNSDK

-38 KEIMIKAFGSYLN
+38 KEIMIKAFGSCLN

-64 KSDIFYE
+64 RSDIFYE
-71 LDSIKYKK
+71 LDSIKYAK
-79 IIQVFLNSLKLK
+79 IVQVFLSSLKLK

-120 IVEKKPFIVKFKI
+120 ILEEKPFIVKFKI

-173 DFREIF
+173 DFREVF

-193 DKAVSLESGKMI
+193 DKAVSLESGKTI

-227 AKFISDTIEN
+227 SKFISDTIEN
-237 NFKSISK
+237 NFKNISE
-244 KNENSELKIDKSSD
+244 KNGKSELKIDKSSE

-277 EREYETNDSK
+277 EREYENNDL
-287 KNSENT
+287 
-293 NNKEITDN
+293 D
-301 QEKDEDCKED
+301 EKDEDYKENI
-311 MDTVKND
+311 VKND
-318 NENKETNELNQKKD
+318 NENKKSDELNQKKD
-332 EEDLI
+332 EKDLI
-337 LANDFNKTKNLDEI
+337 LTNDFNKTKNLDEI
-351 NVKNEIKIKNK
+351 NTKNEIKTEDKNS
-362 NNQTI
+362 QTI

-387 LEVYEREYQDDKKN
+387 LEVCEREYQDDKKN
-401 EDVVEGQKKD
+401 EDVTQGQEKD
-411 SKLDEDIEKKETST
+411 SKLDEDIEKKETSI

-447 ANNSDD
+447 ANNSDN

-491 RKKIDNKPNL
+491 RKKIDNKSNL

-517 NFKSEKQSINKTDKD
+517 NFKSEKQSINKADKD

-537 NKSEKSVEND
+537 NKSEKSVENE
-547 TKNIDLTQDEL
+547 TKNVDLAQDDS

>member
-1 MAIREISYLAKTYR
+1 MAIREISYLAKTYK
-15 ISYEVKNPDK
+15 ISYEIKNPDK

-38 KEIMIKAFGSYLN
+38 KEIMIKAFSSCLN

-64 KSDIFYE
+64 RSDIFYE
-71 LDSIKYKK
+71 LDSIKYAK
-79 IIQVFLNSLKLK
+79 IVQVFLSSLKLK

-120 IVEKKPFIVKFKI
+120 IVEEKPFIVKFKI

-173 DFREIF
+173 DFREVF
-179 SKTKSK
+179 SKTRAK

-193 DKAVSLESGKMI
+193 DKAVSLESGKTI

-227 AKFISDTIEN
+227 SKFISDTIEN
-237 NFKSISK
+237 NFKNINE
-244 KNENSELKIDKSSD
+244 KNENSELKIDKSSE

-277 EREYETNDSK
+277 EREYETNDPK
-287 KNSENT
+287 KNSENS
-293 NNKEITDN
+293 NNKKITNN
-301 QEKDEDCKED
+301 QEKDV
-311 MDTVKND
+311 DTVKND
-318 NENKETNELNQKKD
+318 NENKKSDELNQKKD
-332 EEDLI
+332 EKDLI
-337 LANDFNKTKNLDEI
+337 TTNDFSKTKNLDEI
-351 NVKNEIKIKNK
+351 NTKNETKTGDKNS
-362 NNQTI
+362 QTM

-375 FIYDKLDDDYEV
+375 FIYDKLDDDYEI

-401 EDVVEGQKKD
+401 EDISEEQKKD
-411 SKLDEDIEKKETST
+411 SKLNEDIEKKETST
-425 SLEKNKDFNQ
+425 NLEKNKEFSQ

-441 DSKAKK
+441 DNKAKE
-447 ANNSDD
+447 ANNNDN

-459 IVIDENDLKKDE
+459 IVINENNAKKDE
-471 KDLSN
+471 KDLSDD
-476 NEVVQDLVLVSDVVK
+476 EVVQDLVLVSDVVK

-501 DEKIP
+501 DKKIS
-506 KDENYKEVENN
+506 KDEDCKEVLNN
-517 NFKSEKQSINKTDKD
+517 NPKNEKQSIDKADKD
-532 TQNLE
+532 TQILE

-547 TKNIDLTQDEL
+547 TKNIDLTQEDS

-577 KVLKEI
+577 KALKEI

>member
-1 MAIREISYLAKTYR
+1 MAIREISYLAKTYK
-15 ISYEVKNPDK
+15 ISYEIKNPDK

-38 KEIMIKAFGSYLN
+38 KEIMIKAFGSCLS
-51 EFKQIY
+51 EFRQIY

-64 KSDIFYE
+64 RSDIFYE
-71 LDSIKYKK
+71 LDSIKYAK
-79 IIQVFLNSLKLK
+79 IIQVFLSSLKLK

-173 DFREIF
+173 DFIEVF
-179 SKTKSK
+179 SKTKAK

-193 DKAVSLESGKMI
+193 DKAVSLESGKTI

-277 EREYETNDSK
+277 EREYENNDLE
-287 KNSENT
+287 KNSKNS
-293 NNKEITDN
+293 NNKEDI
-301 QEKDEDCKED
+301 
-311 MDTVKND
+311 VKND
-318 NENKETNELNQKKD
+318 NENKKSDELNQKKD
-332 EEDLI
+332 EKDLI
-337 LANDFNKTKNLDEI
+337 LTNDFNKTKKYDEI
-351 NVKNEIKIKNK
+351 NTKNETKTEDKNS
-362 NNQTI
+362 QTM

-401 EDVVEGQKKD
+401 EDVAGGQKKD
-411 SKLDEDIEKKETST
+411 SKLNEDVEKKETST
-425 SLEKNKDFNQ
+425 SLEKNKEFNK

-447 ANNSDD
+447 DNNNDN

-459 IVIDENDLKKDE
+459 IVIDENDAKKDE
-471 KDLSN
+471 NDLSDD
-476 NEVVQDLVLVSDVVK
+476 EIVQDLVLVSDIVK
-491 RKKIDNKPNL
+491 RKKIDNNLNL
-501 DEKIP
+501 DKKIP

-517 NFKSEKQSINKTDKD
+517 DFKSEKQRIDKTDKD
-532 TQNLE
+532 TQILE
-537 NKSEKSVEND
+537 NKSEKSVENN
-547 TKNIDLTQDEL
+547 TKNIDLTQDEA

-583 KKEEDKK
+583 EKEEDKK

>member
-1 MAIREISYLAKTYR
+1 MAIREISYLAKTYK
-15 ISYEVKNPDK
+15 ISYEIKNPDK

-71 LDSIKYKK
+71 LDSIKYAK
-79 IIQVFLNSLKLK
+79 IVQVFLSSLKLK

-120 IVEKKPFIVKFKI
+120 IVEEKPFIVKFKI

-173 DFREIF
+173 DFREVF
-179 SKTKSK
+179 SKTRAK

-193 DKAVSLESGKMI
+193 DKAVSLESGKTI

-212 EFFPLAG
+212 EFFSLAG

-244 KNENSELKIDKSSD
+244 KNENSELKIDKPSD

-293 NNKEITDN
+293 NNKKITDN
-301 QEKDEDCKED
+301 QEKDEDI
-311 MDTVKND
+311 VKND
-318 NENKETNELNQKKD
+318 NENNESDELNQKKD
-332 EEDLI
+332 EKDLLI
-337 LANDFNKTKNLDEI
+337 TNDFSKTKNLDEI
-351 NVKNEIKIKNK
+351 NTKNETKTEDKNS
-362 NNQTI
+362 QTM

-447 ANNSDD
+447 DNNNDN

-459 IVIDENDLKKDE
+459 IVIDENDAKKDI
-471 KDLSN
+471 KYLSDD
-476 NEVVQDLVLVSDVVK
+476 EVVQDLVLVSDVVK
-491 RKKIDNKPNL
+491 TKKIDNNFNL
-501 DEKIP
+501 DKKIS
-506 KDENYKEVENN
+506 KDEDYKEVLNN
-517 NFKSEKQSINKTDKD
+517 DPKNEKQNIDKTDKD
-532 TQNLE
+532 TQILE
-537 NKSEKSVEND
+537 NKSEKSVENN
-547 TKNIDLTQDEL
+547 TKNIDLTQDEA

-577 KVLKEI
+577 KALKEI

>member
-1 MAIREISYLAKTYR
+1 MAIREISYLAKTYK
-15 ISYEVKNPDK
+15 ISYEIKNPDK
-25 EKSILIIHGWGAN
+25 ERSILIIHGWGAN
-38 KEIMIKAFGSYLN
+38 KEIMIKAFGSCLN

-64 KSDIFYE
+64 RSDIFYE
-71 LDSIKYKK
+71 LDSIKYAK
-79 IIQVFLNSLKLK
+79 IIQVFLSSLKLK

-120 IVEKKPFIVKFKI
+120 IVEEKPFIVKFKI

-173 DFREIF
+173 DFREVF
-179 SKTKSK
+179 SKTKAK

-193 DKAVSLESGKMI
+193 DKAVSLESGKTI

-212 EFFPLAG
+212 DFFPLAG

-227 AKFISDTIEN
+227 SKFISDTIEN
-237 NFKSISK
+237 NFKNISE

-277 EREYETNDSK
+277 EREYENNEPK

-293 NNKEITDN
+293 NNKKINNN
-301 QEKDEDCKED
+301 QEKNKDCKEV
-311 MDTVKND
+311 TVKND

-332 EEDLI
+332 EKDLI
-337 LANDFNKTKNLDEI
+337 LANDFNKTKKYDEI
-351 NVKNEIKIKNK
+351 NTKNEIKIKNK

-375 FIYDKLDDDYEV
+375 FIYDKLDDDFEV

-401 EDVVEGQKKD
+401 EDVVEGHKKD

-425 SLEKNKDFNQ
+425 ILEKNKDFNQ

-441 DSKAKK
+441 DSKVKK

-471 KDLSN
+471 KYLSD
-476 NEVVQDLVLVSDVVK
+476 NEVVQDLVLVSDVLK

-532 TQNLE
+532 MQNLE

>member
-1 MAIREISYLAKTYR
+1 MAIREISYLAKTYK
-15 ISYEVKNPDK
+15 ISYEIKNPDK

-38 KEIMIKAFGSYLN
+38 KEIMMKAFGSYLN

-64 KSDIFYE
+64 RSDIFYE
-71 LDSIKYKK
+71 LDSIKYAK
-79 IIQVFLNSLKLK
+79 IVQVFLSSLKLK

-120 IVEKKPFIVKFKI
+120 IVEEKPFIVKFKI

-179 SKTKSK
+179 SKTRAK

-193 DKAVSLESGKMI
+193 DKAVSLESGKTI

-227 AKFISDTIEN
+227 SKFISDTIEN
-237 NFKSISK
+237 SFKNINE
-244 KNENSELKIDKSSD
+244 KNENSELKIDKSSE

-277 EREYETNDSK
+277 EREYETNDPK
-287 KNSENT
+287 KNSKNSKNKKIT
-293 NNKEITDN
+293 NN
-301 QEKDEDCKED
+301 QEKDVDI
-311 MDTVKND
+311 VKND
-318 NENKETNELNQKKD
+318 NENKKSDELNQKKD
-332 EEDLI
+332 EKDLI
-337 LANDFNKTKNLDEI
+337 ITNDFSKTKNLDEI
-351 NVKNEIKIKNK
+351 NTKNETKTEDKNS
-362 NNQTI
+362 QTM

-401 EDVVEGQKKD
+401 EDVAQGQKKD
-411 SKLDEDIEKKETST
+411 SKLNEDIAKKEPST
-425 SLEKNKDFNQ
+425 SLEKNKEFNK
-435 ENEFKE
+435 EDEFKE
-441 DSKAKK
+441 DNKAKK
-447 ANNSDD
+447 ANNNDN

-459 IVIDENDLKKDE
+459 IVINENNAKKDE
-471 KDLSN
+471 KDLSDD
-476 NEVVQDLVLVSDVVK
+476 EVVQDLVLVSDVVK

-501 DEKIP
+501 DRKIP
-506 KDENYKEVENN
+506 KDEDCKEVLNN
-517 NFKSEKQSINKTDKD
+517 DSKSEKLIDKADKD
-532 TQNLE
+532 TQILE

-547 TKNIDLTQDEL
+547 TKNIDLAQDDS
-558 KKSKKRA
+558 KKRKKRA

-577 KVLKEI
+577 KALKEI
-583 KKEEDKK
+583 EKEEDKK

>member
-1 MAIREISYLAKTYR
+1 MAIREISYLAKTYK
-15 ISYEVKNPDK
+15 ISYEIKNPDK

-64 KSDIFYE
+64 RSDIFYE
-71 LDSIKYKK
+71 LDSIKYAK
-79 IIQVFLNSLKLK
+79 IVQVFLSSLKLK

-173 DFREIF
+173 DFIEVF
-179 SKTKSK
+179 SKTKAK

-193 DKAVSLESGKMI
+193 DKAVSLESGKTI

-227 AKFISDTIEN
+227 SKFISDTIEN
-237 NFKSISK
+237 NFKNISK

-266 FDDDYEVLEVH
+266 FNDDYEVLEVH
-277 EREYETNDSK
+277 EREYETNDTK
-287 KNSENT
+287 KNSKNS
-293 NNKEITDN
+293 NNKKITN
-301 QEKDEDCKED
+301 
-311 MDTVKND
+311 
-318 NENKETNELNQKKD
+318 NQKKD
-332 EEDLI
+332 EKDLI
-337 LANDFNKTKNLDEI
+337 LTNDFNKTKNLDEI
-351 NVKNEIKIKNK
+351 NTKNK
-362 NNQTI
+362 TKTEDKNSQTM
-367 QGPIIGNK
+367 QDPIIGNK
-375 FIYDKLDDDYEV
+375 FIYDKLDDDYEDLV
-387 LEVYEREYQDDKKN
+387 VREREYQDDKKN
-401 EDVVEGQKKD
+401 EDVAGGQKKD
-411 SKLDEDIEKKETST
+411 SKLNEDVAKKETST
-425 SLEKNKDFNQ
+425 SLEKNKEFNK

-447 ANNSDD
+447 DNNNDN
-453 DKKIDE
+453 DKKI
-459 IVIDENDLKKDE
+459 IVIDENDAKKDE

-476 NEVVQDLVLVSDVVK
+476 DEIVQDLVLVSDIVK
-491 RKKIDNKPNL
+491 RKKIDNNLNL
-501 DEKIP
+501 DKKIP

-517 NFKSEKQSINKTDKD
+517 NFKSEKQRIDKTDKD

>member
-1 MAIREISYLAKTYR
+1 MAIREISYLAKTFR

-38 KEIMIKAFGSYLN
+38 KEIMIKAFGSCLN

-120 IVEKKPFIVKFKI
+120 IVEEKPFIVKFKI

-173 DFREIF
+173 DFREVF
-179 SKTKSK
+179 SKTRAK

-193 DKAVSLESGKMI
+193 DKAVSLESGKTI

-227 AKFISDTIEN
+227 SKFISDTIEN
-237 NFKSISK
+237 NFKNISE

-277 EREYETNDSK
+277 EREYENNEPK

-293 NNKEITDN
+293 NNKKINNN
-301 QEKDEDCKED
+301 QEKNKDCKEV
-311 MDTVKND
+311 TVKND

-332 EEDLI
+332 EKDLI
-337 LANDFNKTKNLDEI
+337 LANDFNKTKKYDEI
-351 NVKNEIKIKNK
+351 NTKNEIKIKNK

-401 EDVVEGQKKD
+401 EDVTEEQKKD
-411 SKLDEDIEKKETST
+411 SKLNEDIEKKEAST

-435 ENEFKE
+435 ENDFKE

-459 IVIDENDLKKDE
+459 IVIGENDLKKDE
-471 KDLSN
+471 KYLSD

-501 DEKIP
+501 DKKIP
-506 KDENYKEVENN
+506 KYEDCKEVLNN
-517 NFKSEKQSINKTDKD
+517 DSKSEKLIDKADKD
-532 TQNLE
+532 TQILE

-547 TKNIDLTQDEL
+547 TKNIDLTQDEP

-577 KVLKEI
+577 KALKEI
-583 KKEEDKK
+583 EKEEDKK

>member
-64 KSDIFYE
+64 RSDIFYE
-71 LDSIKYKK
+71 LDSIKYAK
-79 IIQVFLNSLKLK
+79 IVQVFLSSLKLK

-120 IVEKKPFIVKFKI
+120 ILEEKPFIVKFKI

-173 DFREIF
+173 DFREVF

-193 DKAVSLESGKMI
+193 DKAVSLESGKTI

-227 AKFISDTIEN
+227 SKFISDTIEN
-237 NFKSISK
+237 NFKNISE
-244 KNENSELKIDKSSD
+244 KNGKSELKIDKSSE

-277 EREYETNDSK
+277 EREYENNDL
-287 KNSENT
+287 
-293 NNKEITDN
+293 D
-301 QEKDEDCKED
+301 EKDEDYKENI
-311 MDTVKND
+311 VKND
-318 NENKETNELNQKKD
+318 NENKKSDELNQKKD
-332 EEDLI
+332 EKDLI
-337 LANDFNKTKNLDEI
+337 LTNDFNKTKNLDEI
-351 NVKNEIKIKNK
+351 NTKNEIKTEDKNS
-362 NNQTI
+362 QTI

-387 LEVYEREYQDDKKN
+387 LEVCEREYQDDKKN
-401 EDVVEGQKKD
+401 EDVTQGQEKD
-411 SKLDEDIEKKETST
+411 SKLDEDIEKKETSI

-447 ANNSDD
+447 ANNSDN

-491 RKKIDNKPNL
+491 RKKIDNKSNL

-517 NFKSEKQSINKTDKD
+517 NFKSEKQSINKADKD

-537 NKSEKSVEND
+537 NKSEKSVENE
-547 TKNIDLTQDEL
+547 TKNVDLAQDDS

>member
-1 MAIREISYLAKTYR
+1 MAIREISYLAKTFR

-227 AKFISDTIEN
+227 SKFISDTIEN

-244 KNENSELKIDKSSD
+244 KNENFSQENEFKEDSKAKEANNNDNNDKKIDE
-258 DKKFIYDE
+258 IVIDE
-266 FDDDYEVLEVH
+266 
-277 EREYETNDSK
+277 
-287 KNSENT
+287 
-293 NNKEITDN
+293 NNA
-301 QEKDEDCKED
+301 
-311 MDTVKND
+311 
-318 NENKETNELNQKKD
+318 KKD

-337 LANDFNKTKNLDEI
+337 LANDFNKIKNLDEI

-401 EDVVEGQKKD
+401 EDVVEGEKKD
-411 SKLDEDIEKKETST
+411 SKLNEEIEKKEAST
-425 SLEKNKDFNQ
+425 NLEKNKEFSQ
-435 ENEFKE
+435 ENQFKE
-441 DSKAKK
+441 DNKAKE
-447 ANNSDD
+447 ANNNDD
-453 DKKIDE
+453 NDKKIDE
-459 IVIDENDLKKDE
+459 IVINENNAEKDE
-471 KDLSN
+471 KDLSDD
-476 NEVVQDLVLVSDVVK
+476 EIVQDLVLVSDVVK

-501 DEKIP
+501 DKKIS
-506 KDENYKEVENN
+506 KDENCKDIAINDES
-517 NFKSEKQSINKTDKD
+517 KSEKQSVDKIDKED
-532 TQNLE
+532 TQILE

-547 TKNIDLTQDEL
+547 TKNIDLTQDEP

-577 KVLKEI
+577 KALKEI
-583 KKEEDKK
+583 EKEEDKK

>member
-1 MAIREISYLAKTYR
+1 MAIREISYLAKTYK
-15 ISYEVKNPDK
+15 ISYEIKNPDK
-25 EKSILIIHGWGAN
+25 ERSILIIHGWGAN
-38 KEIMIKAFGSYLN
+38 KEIMIKAFGSCLN

-64 KSDIFYE
+64 RSDIFYE
-71 LDSIKYKK
+71 LDSIKYAK
-79 IIQVFLNSLKLK
+79 IIQVFLSSLKLK

-120 IVEKKPFIVKFKI
+120 IVEEKPFIVKFKI

-173 DFREIF
+173 DFREVF
-179 SKTKSK
+179 SKTKAK

-193 DKAVSLESGKMI
+193 DKAVSLESGKTI

-212 EFFPLAG
+212 DFFPLAG

-227 AKFISDTIEN
+227 SKFISDTIEN
-237 NFKSISK
+237 NFKNISE
-244 KNENSELKIDKSSD
+244 KNENSELKIDKSSE

-277 EREYETNDSK
+277 EREYENNDL
-287 KNSENT
+287 
-293 NNKEITDN
+293 
-301 QEKDEDCKED
+301 EKDENYKKDID
-311 MDTVKND
+311 IVKND
-318 NENKETNELNQKKD
+318 NENKELDELNQKKD
-332 EEDLI
+332 EKDLI
-337 LANDFNKTKNLDEI
+337 LTNDFNKTKKSDEI
-351 NVKNEIKIKNK
+351 NTKNETKTEDKNS
-362 NNQTI
+362 QTM

-375 FIYDKLDDDYEV
+375 FIYDKLDDDFEV
-387 LEVYEREYQDDKKN
+387 LEVYEREYQDNKKN
-401 EDVVEGQKKD
+401 EDAAQGQKKD
-411 SKLDEDIEKKETST
+411 SKLDENVEKKETST
-425 SLEKNKDFNQ
+425 SLEKNKEFNK

-441 DSKAKK
+441 NSKAKK

-459 IVIDENDLKKDE
+459 IVIDENNVKKDE
-471 KDLSN
+471 KDLSDD
-476 NEVVQDLVLVSDVVK
+476 EVVQDLVLVSDVVK
-491 RKKIDNKPNL
+491 RKKIDDKPNL
-501 DEKIP
+501 DEKIS
-506 KDENYKEVENN
+506 KDEGYKEVLNN
-517 NFKSEKQSINKTDKD
+517 DPKNEKQSIDKADKD
-532 TQNLE
+532 TQILE
-537 NKSEKSVEND
+537 NKSEKSVEE
-547 TKNIDLTQDEL
+547 KNVDLAQDDS

-583 KKEEDKK
+583 EKEEDKK

>member
-1 MAIREISYLAKTYR
+1 MAIREISYLAKTYK
-15 ISYEVKNPDK
+15 ISYEIKNPDK

-64 KSDIFYE
+64 RSDIFYE
-71 LDSIKYKK
+71 LDSIKYAK
-79 IIQVFLNSLKLK
+79 IIQVFLSSLKLK

-120 IVEKKPFIVKFKI
+120 IVEEKPFIVKFKI

-173 DFREIF
+173 DFREVF
-179 SKTKSK
+179 SKTRAK

-193 DKAVSLESGKMI
+193 DKAVSLESGKTI

-227 AKFISDTIEN
+227 SKFISDTIEN
-237 NFKSISK
+237 SFKNISE
-244 KNENSELKIDKSSD
+244 KNENSELKIDKSSE

-277 EREYETNDSK
+277 EREYETNDPK
-287 KNSENT
+287 KNSKNS
-293 NNKEITDN
+293 NNKKITND
-301 QEKDEDCKED
+301 QEKDE
-311 MDTVKND
+311 DTVKND
-318 NENKETNELNQKKD
+318 NENKKSDELSQKKD
-332 EEDLI
+332 EKDLI
-337 LANDFNKTKNLDEI
+337 LTNDFNKTKKSDEI
-351 NVKNEIKIKNK
+351 NTKNETKTEDKNS
-362 NNQTI
+362 QTM

-387 LEVYEREYQDDKKN
+387 LEVYEREYQDNKKN
-401 EDVVEGQKKD
+401 EDISERQKKD
-411 SKLDEDIEKKETST
+411 SKLNEDIEKKEAST
-425 SLEKNKDFNQ
+425 SLEKNKEFSQ

-441 DSKAKK
+441 NSKAKE
-447 ANNSDD
+447 ANNNDD
-453 DKKIDE
+453 NDKKIDK
-459 IVIDENDLKKDE
+459 IVIDENNAKKDE
-471 KDLSN
+471 KDLSGD
-476 NEVVQDLVLVSDVVK
+476 EVVQDLVLVSDVVK
-491 RKKIDNKPNL
+491 RKKIDNKSNL

-506 KDENYKEVENN
+506 KDENCKEIAINDEL
-517 NFKSEKQSINKTDKD
+517 KSEKCVDKTNKED
-532 TQNLE
+532 TQILK

-547 TKNIDLTQDEL
+547 TKNIDLAQEDS

-577 KVLKEI
+577 KALKEI
-583 KKEEDKK
+583 EKEEDKK